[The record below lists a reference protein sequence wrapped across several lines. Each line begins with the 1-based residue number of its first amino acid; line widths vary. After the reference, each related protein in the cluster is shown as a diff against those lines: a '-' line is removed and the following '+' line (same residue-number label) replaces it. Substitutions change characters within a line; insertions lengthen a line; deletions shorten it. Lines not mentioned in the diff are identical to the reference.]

1 MAGKNNALKIKS
13 ILACLGSYRK
23 AIAAISVFTI
33 VLSVLQVTLA
43 LVSRYVV
50 DAAMGVQGNFA
61 FWCLAL
67 AANIFALIGIHSLLS
82 WYSGKA
88 TDVFTANMRQKLLR
102 TAVYGRDEALL
113 GRHSGELLNRGME
126 DVHTV
131 CDGAVNLLP
140 NLLGQVTRLVVTFAA
155 MVTLSASVAS
165 ILLVGALVVGALVAC
180 VRPAIK
186 KHQRAVRETDDK
198 VMSTMQESLQQLELV
213 QSLSM
218 QEQVLGRFH
227 KKVQNS
233 LLARFYRRLWS
244 VGSNGLINAASQ
256 ISGGALLLWGASRVA
271 AGALSYGTLTSML
284 QLLSLFRGPVLGLSG
299 LWTRL
304 ASVEVAADRLKEL
317 LLPVT
322 PAEKLP
328 DTPKVA
334 AVVFDNV
341 TFSYPGEGAPVLENF
356 SYRFS
361 LDGWTCMSG
370 ASGRGK
376 TTMFKLILG
385 LYKPQ
390 QGEVYLETDQGK
402 LMCSEATRDLFAYVP
417 QDYALFSG
425 TILEN
430 MQLVAPDV
438 AEEQMKAA
446 FSVAQA
452 DFVWQLSEGVQT
464 QVQENN
470 SGLSKGQIQR
480 LAVAR
485 AVLMQRPIL
494 LLDECTS
501 ALDAGTEDALLRNL
515 HDTAKC
521 ALVVTHRPEAL
532 DVLKDITLVSIE
544 K

>member
-1 MAGKNNALKIKS
+1 MARKNNLLKINS
-13 ILACLGSYRK
+13 IWACMGAYRG
-23 AIAAISVFTI
+23 AIALISVLAI
-33 VLSVLQVTLA
+33 ALAVLQVALA

-50 DAAMGVQGNFA
+50 DAAMGAQGHFV

-67 AANIFALIGIHSLLS
+67 VANIAALIGVHSVQS
-82 WYSGKA
+82 WYAGRT
-88 TDVFTANMRQKLLR
+88 TDILTANMRQKLLS

-113 GRHSGELLNRGME
+113 GRHSGELLNRAME

-131 CDGAVNLLP
+131 CDGAVTLLP
-140 NLLGQVTRLVVTFAA
+140 SLIGQVTRLVVTFAA
-155 MVTLSASVAS
+155 MVMLSPPVAS

-180 VRPAIK
+180 VRPFIK
-186 KHQRAVRETDDK
+186 KHQRAVRQTDDK
-198 VMSTMQESLQQLELV
+198 VMSTMQESLQQVELV

-218 QEQVLGRFH
+218 QEQVLNRFH
-227 KKVQNS
+227 DKIEKS

-244 VGSNGLINAASQ
+244 VGSNSLINAASQ
-256 ISGGALLLWGASRVA
+256 VSGGALLLWGASRVA
-271 AGALSYGTLTSML
+271 AGTLSYGSLTSML
-284 QLLSLFRGPVLGLSG
+284 QLLSLFRSPVLGLTG

-317 LLPVT
+317 LLPVK
-322 PAEKLP
+322 PVEKLP
-328 DTPKVA
+328 DMPNVT
-334 AVVFDNV
+334 AVVFENV
-341 TFSYPGEGAPVLENF
+341 TFSYPGEGAPVLQNF
-356 SYRFS
+356 SFRFS
-361 LDGWTCMSG
+361 LEGWTCMSG
-370 ASGRGK
+370 VSGRGK

-385 LYKPQ
+385 LYRPQ
-390 QGEVYLETDQGK
+390 QGQVYLETDQGE
-402 LMCSEATRDLFAYVP
+402 LICSETTRSLFAYVP

-446 FSVAQA
+446 FSIAQA
-452 DFVWQLSEGVQT
+452 DYVWELAEGVQT

-485 AVLMQRPIL
+485 ALLMQRPIL

-501 ALDAGTEDALLRNL
+501 ALDSGTEDALLRSL
-515 HDTAKC
+515 HDTIKR

-532 DVLKDITLVSIE
+532 NVLEGVTLVSIE

>member
-1 MAGKNNALKIKS
+1 M
-13 ILACLGSYRK
+13 
-23 AIAAISVFTI
+23 
-33 VLSVLQVTLA
+33 
-43 LVSRYVV
+43 
-50 DAAMGVQGNFA
+50 
-61 FWCLAL
+61 
-67 AANIFALIGIHSLLS
+67 
-82 WYSGKA
+82 
-88 TDVFTANMRQKLLR
+88 
-102 TAVYGRDEALL
+102 
-113 GRHSGELLNRGME
+113 
-126 DVHTV
+126 
-131 CDGAVNLLP
+131 
-140 NLLGQVTRLVVTFAA
+140 
-155 MVTLSASVAS
+155 
-165 ILLVGALVVGALVAC
+165 
-180 VRPAIK
+180 
-186 KHQRAVRETDDK
+186 
-198 VMSTMQESLQQLELV
+198 
-213 QSLSM
+213 
-218 QEQVLGRFH
+218 GRFG
-227 KKVQNS
+227 KKIQNS

-244 VGSNGLINAASQ
+244 VGSNSLINAASQ
-256 ISGGALLLWGASRVA
+256 VSGGALLLWGAGRVA

-284 QLLSLFRGPVLGLSG
+284 QLLSLFRGPVLGISG

-304 ASVEVAADRLKEL
+304 AAVEVAADRLKEL
-317 LLPVT
+317 LLPVK
-322 PAEKLP
+322 PAENLP

-356 SYRFS
+356 SFRFL

-370 ASGRGK
+370 VSGRGK

-390 QGEVYLETDQGK
+390 QGEVYLETDKGR
-402 LMCSEATRDLFAYVP
+402 LTCSEATRSLFAYVP

-438 AEEQMKAA
+438 AEEQLKAA
-446 FSVAQA
+446 FSIAQA

-485 AVLMQRPIL
+485 AVLMQRPLL

-515 HDTAKC
+515 YGTAKR

-532 DVLKDITLVSIE
+532 DVLEGVTLVSIE